1 VASNLMVRLPPNKIL
16 IVEDDLFLLEIYA
29 HKFSDANFE
38 IVTALDGE
46 SALEVIRKE
55 KPDVILLD
63 LILPKIDG
71 LEVLRLIKKDK
82 EFSSIPVIILTN
94 RGEKDL
100 IEKAIKLG
108 AAAFITKITYT
119 PTEVVSKVKSIV
131 EKVAAQSKK

>member
-1 VASNLMVRLPPNKIL
+1 MAQPLKNKIL
-16 IVEDDLFLLEIYA
+16 IIEDDLFLLEIYA
-29 HKFSDANFE
+29 HKFSDADFD

-46 SALEVIRKE
+46 SALEVAHKE

-71 LEVLRLIKKDK
+71 LEVLRLLKKDK
-82 EFSSIPVIILTN
+82 EFSSIPVVILTN

-100 IEKAIKLG
+100 VEKAVKLG

-131 EKVAAQSKK
+131 EKIAAKARK